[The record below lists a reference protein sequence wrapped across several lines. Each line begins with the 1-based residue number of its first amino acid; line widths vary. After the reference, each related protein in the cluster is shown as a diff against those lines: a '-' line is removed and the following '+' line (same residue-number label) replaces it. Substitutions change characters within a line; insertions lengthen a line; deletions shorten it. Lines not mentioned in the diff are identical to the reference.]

1 MDISNVFIICGQGW
15 NKPKVVKEIELEGYK
30 HNFFFSQG
38 QDWDVLERE
47 IKKAS
52 EVWVFGDATG
62 YEMYNYAKKENFDI
76 WQMA

>member
-15 NKPKVVKEIELEGYK
+15 GKYKVVSEIELEGYK

-47 IKKAS
+47 MGKAD
-52 EVWVFGDATG
+52 EVWVFGDARG
-62 YEMYNYAKKENFDI
+62 YEMYEYAKRENKDL